1 MAPPDAPPKRR
12 RRYPLYLNILTIFLL
27 LMIAVAGGI
36 TWYNY
41 ATSSDRAM
49 MSSRRLMHDIVG
61 QFTGQLTQFFGKAS
75 SFLVL
80 TAEHPGI
87 NQPPIGEDH
96 ALRGLFVK
104 ALITHPQFFGMYLG
118 YDDGRFFQV
127 VRLDNMPP
135 QSLEEIKAPPK
146 AVYGV
151 RSITQEPGGP
161 RLMTWRFLDGQQKEL
176 SFWSLNAP
184 AYDPRKRPWY
194 KLAQEVGRVYGS
206 DYYIFNTLREPG
218 MTLAYRFAPVPGGGV
233 LGLDV
238 SAGTL
243 CSFVASHKAC
253 PSGLTVVF
261 DSQKRLVAYPQA
273 KAIAKV
279 SLKDGKQM
287 VAMATLDNLGDP
299 LLSELS
305 RLFDPQ
311 AKEQLVNFAVKGR
324 EYAAGVER
332 IQDFQG
338 RFAYVAVLTPLDELI
353 GPIIQSNLRSLLI
366 SLLIMLA
373 SVPLV
378 VIVARRISRPLG
390 QVVAETKAVRNL
402 QLEPTPLIDSHINEI
417 HRLTQSVATMKTTLR
432 TFSRYVPVDLVR
444 QLVVSG
450 KEQGLGGEKRV
461 LTLMFSD
468 VQGFTDMAEHMDP
481 EALMLKA
488 SEYFS
493 GLCDEIQANQG
504 TIDKFI
510 GDAIMAF
517 WNAPLEDPAH
527 AAHACRAALMC
538 RARSRSMDQ
547 AWREAGQ
554 PIMHTR
560 LGLHT
565 GEVIVGNVG
574 AAQRMDYTALGA
586 AVNLAS
592 RLEGLNKVY
601 GTQILVSL
609 ATRQAAGEGFV
620 WRSIDQVEP
629 KGTSEPT
636 LIYELVGL
644 VGDAPE
650 LAPDP
655 ATLDYCGRWEAA
667 FALYQRRDWAGTRE
681 AFAALAQERPQD
693 QAAQVM
699 AQRAA
704 AFAAD
709 PPPPD
714 WDGSAVYHSK

>member
-1 MAPPDAPPKRR
+1 MVQQDAPSKRR
-12 RRYPLYLNILTIFLL
+12 RRYPLSLNILTIFLL
-27 LMIAVAGGI
+27 LMIAVAGSI

-41 ATSSDRAM
+41 RTSSDRAM
-49 MSSRRLMHDIVG
+49 MASRRLMHDIVG
-61 QFTGQLTQFFGKAS
+61 QFTGQLTEFFSKAR
-75 SFLVL
+75 SFVVL
-80 TAEHPGI
+80 SAEHPGI
-87 NQPPIGEDH
+87 KHPPVDEGHSLE
-96 ALRGLFVK
+96 GLFIK
-104 ALITHPQFFGMYLG
+104 ALASHPQFFGIYLG
-118 YDDGRFFQV
+118 YDDGHFFQV
-127 VRLDNMPP
+127 VRLGQLAPKARED
-135 QSLEEIKAPPK
+135 IKAPPG
-146 AVYGV
+146 AMYGV
-151 RSITQEPGGP
+151 RSIIQNPGGP
-161 RLMTWRFLDGQQKEL
+161 RIVTWRFLDEQKRQL
-176 SFWSLNAP
+176 SAWSLSAP
-184 AYDPRKRPWY
+184 AYDPRGRPWY
-194 KLAQEVGRVYGS
+194 KLAQEAGRVYGTN
-206 DYYIFNTLREPG
+206 YYVFDSLREPG
-218 MTLAYRFAPVPGGGV
+218 MTLAYRFAPAPKGGV
-233 LGLDV
+233 LGVDV
-238 SAGTL
+238 SARTL
-243 CSFVASHKAC
+243 CEFTASHKVGD
-253 PSGLTVVF
+253 SGLTVVF
-261 DSQKRLVAYPQA
+261 DSQRRLVAYPQA
-273 KAIAKV
+273 KQIVKV
-279 SLKDGKQM
+279 ARQDGKE
-287 VAMATLDNLGDP
+287 VLGLATLDNLGNP
-299 LLSELS
+299 LLGELS

-311 AKEQLVNFAVKGR
+311 AKEQLLNFEVKGR

-332 IQDFQG
+332 IKDFQG
-338 RFAYVAVLTPLDELI
+338 QWNYVAVLTPLDELM

-378 VIVARRISRPLG
+378 VIIARRISRPLG
-390 QVVAETKAVRNL
+390 QVVAETKAMRNL
-402 QLEPTPLIDSHINEI
+402 QLEPTPAIDSHISEI

-444 QLVVSG
+444 QLVFSG

-468 VQGFTDMAEHMDP
+468 VANFTDMAEHMDP

-488 SEYFS
+488 SAYFS
-493 GLCDEIQANQG
+493 GLCEEIQANQG

-517 WNAPLEDPAH
+517 WNAPLADAEH
-527 AAHACRAALMC
+527 AAHACRAALLC
-538 RARSRSMDQ
+538 RRHSQQMDQ
-547 AWREAGQ
+547 AWQEAGQ

-601 GTQILVSL
+601 GTQILASQAV
-609 ATRQAAGEGFV
+609 RRAAGEGFV
-620 WRSIDQVEP
+620 WRTVDQVEP

-644 VGDAPE
+644 LGDLPE

-655 ATLDYCGRWEAA
+655 AALEYCDRWEAA
-667 FALYQRRDWAGTRE
+667 FALYRERDWPGAAQ
-681 AFAALAQERPQD
+681 AFAALAGERPSD
-693 QAAQVM
+693 QAAQVL
-699 AQRAA
+699 ARRTA

-714 WDGSAVYHSK
+714 WDGSAVYDSK

>member
-1 MAPPDAPPKRR
+1 MAPDQAPPKRR

-27 LMIAVAGGI
+27 LMIAVAGSI
-36 TWYNY
+36 TWYGY
-41 ATSSDRAM
+41 QTGSERAM
-49 MSSRRLMHDIVG
+49 IASRSLMHDIVG
-61 QFTGQLTQFFGKAS
+61 QFTGQLGHFFGKAS

-80 TAEHPGI
+80 TSEHPGLI
-87 NQPPIGEDH
+87 QPPSREGH
-96 ALRGLFVK
+96 ALRGLFIK
-104 ALITHPQFFGMYLG
+104 ALIAHPQFFGMYLG
-118 YDDGRFFQV
+118 YDDGSFFQV
-127 VRLDNMPP
+127 VRLNSMPP
-135 QSLEEIKAPPK
+135 QALKDIKAPPQ
-146 AVYGV
+146 ALYGV
-151 RSITQEPGGP
+151 RTIVQEPGGP
-161 RLMTWRFLDGQQKEL
+161 RLMTWRFLDAQKKEL
-176 SFWSLNAP
+176 SSWSQGAP
-184 AYDPRKRPWY
+184 AYDPRERPWF
-194 KLAQEVGRVYGS
+194 KLAQESGRVRGS
-206 DYYIFNTLREPG
+206 GYYVFDSLLEPG
-218 MTLAYRFAPVPGGGV
+218 ITLSYRFASQPRGGV
-233 LGLDV
+233 LGVDV
-238 SAGTL
+238 SARTL
-243 CSFVASHKAC
+243 CGFTAEHKAC

-261 DSQKRLVAYPQA
+261 DEQKRLVAYPEA
-273 KAIAKV
+273 KKIVKAT
-279 SLKDGKQM
+279 LKDGKQ
-287 VAMATLDNLGDP
+287 VLGLATLDNLGDP
-299 LLSELS
+299 LLRELS

-311 AKEQLVNFAVKGR
+311 AKEQLLNFEVKSR

-332 IQDFQG
+332 IRDFQG
-338 RFAYVAVLTPLDELI
+338 RWNYVAVLVPLDELI
-353 GPIIQSNLRSLLI
+353 GPIIQSNLRSLVI

-373 SVPLV
+373 SIPLV
-378 VIVARRISRPLG
+378 VLVARRISRPLG

-402 QLEPTPLIDSHINEI
+402 ELEPTPLIDSHISEI

-481 EALMLKA
+481 EALMVKA

-538 RARSRSMDQ
+538 RARSQRMDQ

-601 GTQILVSL
+601 GTQILASR
-609 ATRQAAGEGFV
+609 ATRLAAGEGFV
-620 WRSIDQVEP
+620 WRAVDQVEP

-650 LAPDP
+650 LAPDQ
-655 ATLDYCGRWEAA
+655 ALLEYCDRWEAA
-667 FALYQRRDWAGTRE
+667 FALYRERDWPGAAQ
-681 AFAALAQERPQD
+681 AFAALAGERPSD
-693 QAAQVM
+693 QAAQVL
-699 AQRAA
+699 AQRTA
-704 AFAAD
+704 AFTAE

-714 WDGSAVYHSK
+714 WDGSAVYTSK

>member
-1 MAPPDAPPKRR
+1 MAPNDAPPKRR

-41 ATSSDRAM
+41 ATSSERAM

-61 QFTGQLTQFFGKAS
+61 QFTGQLTHFFGKAR

-80 TAEHPGI
+80 SAEHPGI
-87 NQPPIGEDH
+87 NQPPAGEGH
-96 ALRGLFVK
+96 ALQGLFIK
-104 ALITHPQFFGMYLG
+104 ALIAHPLFFGMYLG

-127 VRLDNMPP
+127 VRLENMPP
-135 QSLEEIKAPPK
+135 QALEEIKAPAK

-151 RSITQEPGGP
+151 RTIIQEPGGG
-161 RLMTWRFLDGQQKEL
+161 RLQTWRFLDAQKKEL
-176 SFWSLNAP
+176 SSWSLTAP
-184 AYDPRKRPWY
+184 AYDPRERPWF
-194 KLAQEVGRVYGS
+194 KLAQESGRVRGS
-206 DYYIFNTLREPG
+206 GYYVFNSLLEPG
-218 MTLAYRFAPVPGGGV
+218 MTLAYRFAPAPRGGV

-238 SAGTL
+238 SARTL
-243 CSFVASHKAC
+243 CGFTASHKAC

-261 DSQKRLVAYPQA
+261 DEQKRLVAYPEA
-273 KAIAKV
+273 KKIVKV
-279 SLKDGKQM
+279 SQKDGKQ
-287 VAMATLDNLGDP
+287 VLGLATLDNLGDP
-299 LLSELS
+299 LLNELS

-311 AKEQLVNFAVKGR
+311 AKEQLLNFEVKGR

-338 RFAYVAVLTPLDELI
+338 RYDYVAVLTPLDELI

-378 VIVARRISRPLG
+378 FIVARRISRPLG
-390 QVVAETKAVRNL
+390 QVVAETKAMRNL
-402 QLEPTPLIDSHINEI
+402 QLEPSEPIDSYISEI
-417 HRLTQSVATMKTTLR
+417 HRLTQSVATMKATLR

-444 QLVVSG
+444 QLVASG

-461 LTLMFSD
+461 LTLMFTD

-488 SEYFS
+488 SQYFS
-493 GLCDEIQANQG
+493 GLCDEIQANHG

-517 WNAPLEDPAH
+517 WNAPLEDESH

-538 RARSRSMDQ
+538 RARSQEMDR
-547 AWREAGQ
+547 AWQQAGQ

-601 GTQILVSL
+601 GTQILASGAV
-609 ATRQAAGEGFV
+609 RQAAGEGFV
-620 WRSIDQVEP
+620 WRAVDQVEP

-636 LIYELVGL
+636 LIHELVGL
-644 VGDAPE
+644 VGDPREPGETAY
-650 LAPDP
+650 LA
-655 ATLDYCGRWEAA
+655 AWEKA
-667 FALYQRRDWAGTRE
+667 FALYRERDWPGAAT
-681 AFAALAQERPQD
+681 AFAALAKERPLD
-693 QAAQVM
+693 MAAQVL
-699 AQRAA
+699 ARRTAG
-704 AFAAD
+704 FLAD

>member
-1 MAPPDAPPKRR
+1 MAPPDAPSKRR

-27 LMIAVAGGI
+27 LMIVVAGSI
-36 TWYNY
+36 TWYGY
-41 ATSSDRAM
+41 QTGSERALI
-49 MSSRRLMHDIVG
+49 SSRRLMHDIVG
-61 QFTGQLTQFFGKAS
+61 QFTGQLGHFFGKAS

-80 TAEHPGI
+80 TSEHPGLI
-87 NQPPIGEDH
+87 QPPSREGH
-96 ALRGLFVK
+96 ALQGLFIK

-127 VRLDNMPP
+127 VRLENMPP
-135 QSLEEIKAPPK
+135 QALEEIKAPQG
-146 AVYGV
+146 ALYGV
-151 RSITQEPGGP
+151 RTISQEPGGP
-161 RLMTWRFLDGQQKEL
+161 RLMTWRFLDAGEKEL
-176 SFWSLNAP
+176 SSWSQSAP
-184 AYDPRKRPWY
+184 VYDPRERPWF
-194 KLAQEVGRVYGS
+194 KLAQESGRVRGS
-206 DYYIFNTLREPG
+206 GYYVFDSLLEPG
-218 MTLAYRFAPVPGGGV
+218 ITLAYRFAPQPQGGV
-233 LGLDV
+233 LGVDV
-238 SAGTL
+238 SARTL
-243 CSFVASHKAC
+243 CGFTASHKAC

-261 DSQKRLVAYPQA
+261 DEQKRLVAYPEA
-273 KAIAKV
+273 KKIVKA
-279 SLKDGKQM
+279 SLKDGKQ
-287 VAMATLDNLGDP
+287 VLGLATLDNLGDP
-299 LLSELS
+299 LLRELS

-311 AKEQLVNFAVKGR
+311 AKEQLLNFEVKGR

-332 IQDFQG
+332 IRDFQG
-338 RFAYVAVLTPLDELI
+338 RWDYVAVLVPLDELI
-353 GPIIQSNLRSLLI
+353 GPIIQSNLRSLVI

-373 SVPLV
+373 SIPLV
-378 VIVARRISRPLG
+378 VLVARRISRPLG

-402 QLEPTPLIDSHINEI
+402 ELQPTPLIDSHISEI

-444 QLVVSG
+444 QLVFSG

-468 VQGFTDMAEHMDP
+468 VANFTDMAEHMDP
-481 EALMLKA
+481 EALMVKA

-493 GLCDEIQANQG
+493 GLCNEIQANQG

-538 RARSRSMDQ
+538 RARSRQMDQ
-547 AWREAGQ
+547 AWLEAGQ

-601 GTQILVSL
+601 GTQILASR
-609 ATRQAAGEGFV
+609 ATRRAAGEGFV
-620 WRSIDQVEP
+620 WRAVDQVEP

-650 LAPDP
+650 LAPDQ
-655 ATLDYCGRWEAA
+655 ALLKYCDRWEAA
-667 FALYQRRDWAGTRE
+667 FALYQERDWPGAAQ
-681 AFAALAQERPQD
+681 AFAALAQERPSD
-693 QAAQVM
+693 QAAQVL
-699 AQRAA
+699 ARRSA
-704 AFAAD
+704 AFTAD

-714 WDGSAVYHSK
+714 WDGSAVYHRK